1 MNKEKTIERLK
12 ELKTEH
18 ELPNDNE
25 GLYDI
30 GYVKAMNNA
39 INLVQNLNIG
49 SVSGMALE
57 QDEIYRRRKER
68 NDKAT
73 AHMMRSMII
82 IGKG

>member
-25 GLYDI
+25 GLYNI

-49 SVSGMALE
+49 SVVFSE
-57 QDEIYRRRKER
+57 ER
-68 NDKAT
+68 AKCVHPRHEREYIGANSIRCKLCGHT
-73 AHMMRSMII
+73 MR
-82 IGKG
+82 